1 MRSFR
6 KRLSAILMI
15 SLLTTGFCAAETV
28 PKQVLSTQIDTLN
41 QMTIEID
48 ISGNRAPAI
57 IDSAATIFMLDNALL
72 DVDPDGQNDRV
83 DILGLDGIDE
93 YNTVKYGPVTIG
105 ETTLFNVRA
114 AMNDRRDFIGHRSIV
129 PLNAIPGRTVDFN
142 FYENEILFG
151 DGRPERQPRA
161 HIISRLKFEEINGLP
176 FVNVKL
182 NGKRGRALIDTG
194 SSATFI
200 NSVFADVAE
209 AETDEDKTRYLLG
222 TAFAGVGIKVVKGK
236 HFRIGA
242 HEMTNFNM
250 LVADPFLFEHLGL
263 QDEPTMLIGLDSL
276 KRFRMQF
283 DRKKRIIIL
292 GHDPTH

>member
-1 MRSFR
+1 MRPFL
-6 KRLSAILMI
+6 RLLSVLVIT
-15 SLLTTGFCAAETV
+15 SLLTTSHSAAETV

-57 IDSAATIFMLDNALL
+57 IDSAATIFMLDNSLL
-72 DVDPDGQNDRV
+72 SLDPDGQKDRIE
-83 DILGLDGIDE
+83 ILGLDGIDE
-93 YNTVKYGPVTIG
+93 YNMVKYGPVTIA
-105 ETTLFNVRA
+105 ETTLLDVRA
-114 AMNDRRDFIGHRSIV
+114 AMNDRRNFIGHRSIV

-151 DGRPERQPRA
+151 DGKPERQPRN
-161 HIISRLKFEEINGLP
+161 HIVSRLKFEEINGLP
-176 FVNVKL
+176 FVKVKL

-200 NSVFADVAE
+200 NSVFAEAAG

-222 TAFAGVGIKVVKGK
+222 TAFAGVGIKVVKGES
-236 HFRIGA
+236 FRIGA
-242 HEMTNFNM
+242 HEMENFNM

-263 QDEPTMLIGLDSL
+263 QDEPMMLIGLDSL

-283 DRKKRIIIL
+283 DRKKKIIIL
-292 GHDPTH
+292 GLDPTL